1 MDIISP
7 NKVLQLK
14 YHTKKSDRIMVDV
27 DCSKETEVWVLP
39 KKGLAEFFGEGTE
52 VSSYARSRN
61 LTHHQLSF
69 TCVDEWWYLL
79 VCNGGKDTVYV
90 SVRVNSQ

>member
-27 DCSKETEVWVLP
+27 DCSKETEVWVVP
-39 KKGLAEFFGEGTE
+39 KKGLTDFFGEGTK
-52 VSSYARSRN
+52 VSSYARSQN
-61 LTHHQLSF
+61 KTHHQLSF
-69 TCVDEWWYLL
+69 TCVDENWYLL
-79 VCNGGKDTVYV
+79 ICNTSEENVYV
-90 SVRVNSQ
+90 SARVNSQ

>member
-27 DCSKETEVWVLP
+27 DCSKETEVWAVP
-39 KKGLAEFFGEGTE
+39 KQGVVDFFGEEKE
-52 VSSYARSRN
+52 VSSYMRSRN
-61 LTHHQLSF
+61 LTHHNFSF
-69 TCVDEWWYLL
+69 TCVDENWYLL
-79 VCNGGKDTVYV
+79 ICNTSEEKVYV
-90 SVRVNSQ
+90 SARVNSQ